1 MLPQIPQC
9 LRTGRTTRQV
19 NQNKR
24 RRGEYRKQMAEL
36 CSETGIHH
44 EETAPY
50 TPEQNGVAE
59 RANRTICDRIRAILA
74 ETKLPKELWAEIACA
89 VAHIKNRSPTSAL
102 GNKRTPY
109 EALYGKKPNVSH
121 LVAIGTKAY
130 VHTPKKKTKKLD
142 PRGLEG
148 LMVGYRGTN
157 QYRIWILNSNKV
169 KIRVSRDVCFL
180 EQSTR
185 TVGAHSNA
193 APLANAAPSANVA
206 PHANTTLHG
215 NANENGNAIIYNTIE
230 VLLQPTAEPESE
242 TDPDDSESE
251 DESGSGSDKE
261 NGKNDDDIYGDDET
275 TPRDATVEP
284 ETPATMQSEP
294 DIRARAQRTRKA
306 LVRLD
311 PGTYVSA

>member
-1 MLPQIPQC
+1 MDRPH
-9 LRTGRTTRQV
+9 RTGRIPLFLTFIDDATKMTYLFVLRSKTAKEVRECFLKFRNVFEQDG
-19 NQNKR
+19 R
-24 RRGEYRKQMAEL
+24 RVKSIRTNGGGEYRKQMAEL

-44 EETAPY
+44 EEMAPY

-74 ETKLPKELWAEIACA
+74 ETNLRKELWAEIACA

-102 GNKRTPY
+102 GNKRTPC

-130 VHTPKKKTKKLD
+130 VHTPKNKTKKLD
-142 PRGLEG
+142 LRGLEG

-157 QYRIWILNSNKV
+157 QYRIWIPNSNKV

-242 TDPDDSESE
+242 TDPDDSES
-251 DESGSGSDKE
+251 
-261 NGKNDDDIYGDDET
+261 
-275 TPRDATVEP
+275 VW
-284 ETPATMQSEP
+284 
-294 DIRARAQRTRKA
+294 QRI
-306 LVRLD
+306 
-311 PGTYVSA
+311 